1 MKPSIEV
8 ASTMSAQEIK
18 RILADELGMTH
29 TAAARRIRKSLS
41 MVSMALNER
50 AKSEVVLGRL
60 TRLIERERNKRQLG
74 HINAGP
80 TIEQIA

>member
-1 MKPSIEV
+1 
-8 ASTMSAQEIK
+8 
-18 RILADELGMTH
+18 MTH

-60 TRLIERERNKRQLG
+60 TRLIERERHKRQMDQ
-74 HINAGP
+74 INAAP